1 MKKNSKMIECESKIG
16 KKNKS
21 EFKVPPGSEKVMLK
35 TLR

>member
-1 MKKNSKMIECESKIG
+1 MKKNSEMIECQAKIG

-21 EFKVPPGSEKVMLK
+21 EFKAPPGSEKVMLK